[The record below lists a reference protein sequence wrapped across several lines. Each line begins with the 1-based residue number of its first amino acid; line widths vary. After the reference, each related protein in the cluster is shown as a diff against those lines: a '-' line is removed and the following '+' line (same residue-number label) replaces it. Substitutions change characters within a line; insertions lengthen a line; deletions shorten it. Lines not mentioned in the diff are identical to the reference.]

1 MTVSSDYFLSE
12 EPSRFGRDEFN
23 ALLVYAKKIG
33 ASDIHLQSGSR
44 VLMRVHGDMQPIT
57 RRRIDESEMSE
68 ICRVLYD
75 GDNGELE
82 LRTGKPLDNAY
93 SLKLNRDSS
102 LRFRWNATGCE
113 IRGGFGIKFTL
124 RELPEMPPELPVA
137 DLGSAIVDALYPDE
151 GLILV
156 CGATGSGKS
165 TLLAGTIRNRL
176 EDPDAHENILEASAP
191 IEFVYTKVL
200 QHPNCTST
208 ISQSSVPGHLPS
220 FAAAIPNFLR
230 CDPDR
235 IIIGESRDAATIKAS
250 TLAAQTGHALYSTVH
265 ANSVPGVFLRLMQSL
280 PSEEVASELGSVIE
294 ASRLIICQK
303 LYRSPLGGRVAVR
316 ESLVLDKDIR
326 KEILVAAARSLAE
339 LPNALTGIVKEA
351 GTPMWRHAETL
362 ASQGRLDPVYAD
374 LMKAEAG
381 ATNQVARLTYDEILA
396 RNQAMQSYLH
406 RRLATADESELQEIQ
421 GLLGSIAEK
430 TRSEVE
436 HAAA

>member
-1 MTVSSDYFLSE
+1 MSTSSDLLVPV
-12 EPSRFGRDEFN
+12 EPTRYGREEFN
-23 ALLVYAKKIG
+23 ELLKYAKQIG
-33 ASDIHLQSGSR
+33 ASDIHLQTGSR
-44 VLMRVHGDMQPIT
+44 VLMRVHGDIVPIT
-57 RRRIDESEMSE
+57 RRRLDEAELSE

-75 GDNGELE
+75 GDNGELQ
-82 LRTGKPLDNAY
+82 LRTGAPLDNAY
-93 SLKLNRDSS
+93 SLRLSRESS

-124 RELPEMPPELPVA
+124 RELPEMPPLLPKE
-137 DLGSAIVDALYPDE
+137 DLGKSIVDALYPDE

-191 IEFVYTKVL
+191 IEFVYNKVL
-200 QHPNCTST
+200 QNPNCTST
-208 ISQSSVPGHLPS
+208 ISQSSVPGHLAS

-303 LYRSPLGGRVAVR
+303 LLPSTDGKRVAVR
-316 ESLVLDKDIR
+316 ESLVLNKELR
-326 KEILVAAARSLAE
+326 KEILTAASRSLSE
-339 LPNALTGIVKEA
+339 LPAVLTEIVKEA
-351 GTPMWRHAETL
+351 GEPMWRHAQRL
-362 ASQGRLDPVYAD
+362 AQSGRLEPLYAD
-374 LMKAEAG
+374 LMKNEAG
-381 ATNQVARLTYDEILA
+381 AAFGDSKPTYSRLLA
-396 RNQAMQSYLH
+396 EHQAMQAYLH
-406 RRLATADESELQEIQ
+406 ERLAVAEESELDSVTKLLSQLSTQ
-421 GLLGSIAEK
+421 GLQ
-430 TRSEVE
+430 EVSR
-436 HAAA
+436 ATV

>member
-1 MTVSSDYFLSE
+1 MSSPDDFFVSQ
-12 EPSRFGRDEFN
+12 EPARFGRDEFN
-23 ALLVYAKKIG
+23 SLLMYAKQIN
-33 ASDIHLQSGSR
+33 ASDIHVQSGSR
-44 VLMRVHGDMQPIT
+44 ILMRVQGDMQPIT
-57 RRRIDESEMSE
+57 RRRIDDSEMSE

-75 GDNGELE
+75 GDNGELQ

-93 SLKLNRDSS
+93 SLKVNRDSS

-124 RELPEMPPELPVA
+124 RELPEIPPELQKGE
-137 DLGSAIVDALYPDE
+137 LGTAIVNSLYPDE

-165 TLLAGTIRNRL
+165 TLLAGMIRNRL
-176 EDPDAHENILEASAP
+176 EDPDAHENILEASSP
-191 IEFVYTKVL
+191 IEFVYTKIL
-200 QHPNCTST
+200 ANPNCTST

-303 LYRSPLGGRVAVR
+303 LLRSTDGRRVAVR
-316 ESLVLDKDIR
+316 ESLILDQDIR
-326 KEILVAAARSLAE
+326 KEILLAASRSLSE
-339 LPNALTGIVKEA
+339 LPNALTGIVREA
-351 GTPMWRHAETL
+351 GTPMWRHAEAL
-362 ASQGRLDPVYAD
+362 AEQGRLDAVYVD

-381 ATNQVARLTYDEILA
+381 ASTKAARFTYDQILA
-396 RNQAMQSYLH
+396 QNQAMQNYLH
-406 RRLATADESELQEIQ
+406 RRLATADEGELPEIKS
-421 GLLGSIAEK
+421 LLAGMADK
-430 TRSEVE
+430 TRAEVLD
-436 HAAA
+436 AAA